1 MHQSKNENSPYII
14 FSKEEWADLGF
25 GATLNLTEN
34 EILEL
39 RGLNEPMSI
48 DEVRDV
54 YLPISRLLNL
64 YISGTEKLFETTN
77 LFLGKKNFKVP
88 FIIGIGGSVAVGKST
103 TSRIL
108 QALLSK
114 WSNNITVSLVNTDG
128 FLMSNSNLEKRSL
141 MERKGFPESYNLALL
156 LDFLNSVKSGKSNVK
171 APVYSHLLYDNVP
184 GEFINVNKPDILII
198 EGLNVLQPAPLPSDG
213 NAIPYVSDF
222 FDFSIFVDADEKN
235 IKNWYIQRFLKLKA
249 TAFKEKK
256 SYFNKY
262 SYLSDEEAVNVATS
276 LWEKINYVNLIE
288 NILPTRQRASLIL
301 RKSENH
307 SVNQISL
314 RKL

>member
-1 MHQSKNENSPYII
+1 MHQSKNQNSPYII

-34 EILEL
+34 EIIEL

-64 YISGTEKLFETTN
+64 YISGTEKLFEATN

-114 WSNNITVSLVNTDG
+114 WSDNITVSLVNTDG
-128 FLMSNSNLEKRSL
+128 FLMSNNNLEKRSL
-141 MERKGFPESYNLALL
+141 MERKGFPESYNLTLL

-184 GEFINVNKPDILII
+184 GEFIHVNKPDILII
-198 EGLNVLQPAPLPSDG
+198 EGLNVLQPAPLPRDG

-235 IKNWYIQRFLKLKA
+235 IKNWYIQRFLKLKS
-249 TAFKEKK
+249 TAFREEK

-262 SYLSDEEAVNVATS
+262 SYLSDEEAANVATS

-288 NILPTRQRASLIL
+288 NILPTRQRANLIL

>member
-1 MHQSKNENSPYII
+1 MHQSKNQNSPYII

-25 GATLNLTEN
+25 GTTLNLTEN
-34 EILEL
+34 EIVEL

-64 YISGTEKLFETTN
+64 YISGTEKLFEATN

-114 WSNNITVSLVNTDG
+114 WSDNITVSLVNTDG
-128 FLMSNSNLEKRSL
+128 FLMSNNNLEKRSL
-141 MERKGFPESYNLALL
+141 MERKGFPESYNLTLL

-198 EGLNVLQPAPLPSDG
+198 EGLNVLQPAPLPRDG

-235 IKNWYIQRFLKLKA
+235 IKNWYIQRFLKLKS
-249 TAFKEKK
+249 TAFKEEK

-262 SYLSDEEAVNVATS
+262 SYLSDEEAVNEATS

-288 NILPTRQRASLIL
+288 NILPTRQRANLIL

>member
-1 MHQSKNENSPYII
+1 MRQSKNLNSPYII

-34 EILEL
+34 EIIEL

-64 YISGTEKLFETTN
+64 YISGTEKLFEATN

-114 WSNNITVSLVNTDG
+114 WSDNITVSLVNTDG
-128 FLMSNSNLEKRSL
+128 FLMSNNNLEKRSL
-141 MERKGFPESYNLALL
+141 MERKGFPESYNLTLL

-198 EGLNVLQPAPLPSDG
+198 EGLNVLQPAPLPRDG

-235 IKNWYIQRFLKLKA
+235 IKNWYIQRFLKLKS
-249 TAFKEKK
+249 TAFKEEK

-262 SYLSDEEAVNVATS
+262 SYLSDEEAVNEATS

-288 NILPTRQRASLIL
+288 NILPTRQRANLIL

>member
-1 MHQSKNENSPYII
+1 MHQSKNQNSPYII

-25 GATLNLTEN
+25 GTTLNLTEN
-34 EILEL
+34 EIVEL

-64 YISGTEKLFETTN
+64 YISGTEKLFEATN

-114 WSNNITVSLVNTDG
+114 WSDNITVSLVNTDG
-128 FLMSNSNLEKRSL
+128 FLMSNNNLEKRSL
-141 MERKGFPESYNLALL
+141 MERKGFPESYNLTLL

-184 GEFINVNKPDILII
+184 GEFIHVNKPDILII
-198 EGLNVLQPAPLPSDG
+198 EGLNVLQPAPLPRDG

-235 IKNWYIQRFLKLKA
+235 IKNWYIQRFLKLKS
-249 TAFKEKK
+249 TAFKEEK

-288 NILPTRQRASLIL
+288 NILPTRQRANLIL

>member
-1 MHQSKNENSPYII
+1 MHQSKNQNSPYII
-14 FSKEEWADLGF
+14 FSREEWANLGF

-34 EILEL
+34 EIIEL

-64 YISGTEKLFETTN
+64 YISGTEKLFEATN

-114 WSNNITVSLVNTDG
+114 WSDNITVSLVNTDG
-128 FLMSNSNLEKRSL
+128 FLMSNNNLEKRSL
-141 MERKGFPESYNLALL
+141 MERKGFPESYNLTLL

-198 EGLNVLQPAPLPSDG
+198 EGLNVLQPAPLPRDG

-235 IKNWYIQRFLKLKA
+235 IKNWYIQRFLKLKS
-249 TAFKEKK
+249 TAFREEK

-262 SYLSDEEAVNVATS
+262 SYLSEEDAVNVATS
-276 LWEKINYVNLIE
+276 LWEKINHVNLIE
-288 NILPTRQRASLIL
+288 NILPTRQRANLIL

>member
-1 MHQSKNENSPYII
+1 MHQSKNLNSPYII

-34 EILEL
+34 EIIEL

-64 YISGTEKLFETTN
+64 YISGTEKLFEATN

-114 WSNNITVSLVNTDG
+114 WSDNITVSLVNTDG
-128 FLMSNSNLEKRSL
+128 FLMSNNNLEKRSL
-141 MERKGFPESYNLALL
+141 MERKGFPESYNLTLL

-198 EGLNVLQPAPLPSDG
+198 EGLNVLQPAPLPRDG

-222 FDFSIFVDADEKN
+222 FDFSIFVDADEVN
-235 IKNWYIQRFLKLKA
+235 IKNWYIQRFLKLKS
-249 TAFKEKK
+249 TAFREEK

-288 NILPTRQRASLIL
+288 NILPTRQRANLIL

>member
-1 MHQSKNENSPYII
+1 MPQSKNLNSPYII

-34 EILEL
+34 EIIEL

-64 YISGTEKLFETTN
+64 YISGTEKLFEATN

-108 QALLSK
+108 QALLSE
-114 WSNNITVSLVNTDG
+114 WSDNITVSLVNTDG
-128 FLMSNSNLEKRSL
+128 FLMSNNNLEKRSL
-141 MERKGFPESYNLALL
+141 MERKGFPESYNLTLL

-198 EGLNVLQPAPLPSDG
+198 EGLNVLQPAPLPRDG

-235 IKNWYIQRFLKLKA
+235 IKNWYIQRFLKLKS
-249 TAFKEKK
+249 TAFREEK

-288 NILPTRQRASLIL
+288 NILPTRQRANLIL

>member
-1 MHQSKNENSPYII
+1 MRQSKNLNSPYII

-34 EILEL
+34 EIIEL

-64 YISGTEKLFETTN
+64 YISGTEKLFEATN

-114 WSNNITVSLVNTDG
+114 WSDNITVSLVNTDG
-128 FLMSNSNLEKRSL
+128 FLMSNNNLEKRSL
-141 MERKGFPESYNLALL
+141 MERKGFPESYNLTLL

-198 EGLNVLQPAPLPSDG
+198 EGLNVLQPAPLPRDG

-235 IKNWYIQRFLKLKA
+235 IKNWYIQRFLKLKS
-249 TAFKEKK
+249 TAFREEK

-262 SYLSDEEAVNVATS
+262 SYLSDEEAANVATS

-288 NILPTRQRASLIL
+288 NILPTRQRANLIL

>member
-1 MHQSKNENSPYII
+1 MPQSKNLNSPYII

-25 GATLNLTEN
+25 GTTLNLTEN
-34 EILEL
+34 EIIEL

-64 YISGTEKLFETTN
+64 YISGTEKLFEATN

-114 WSNNITVSLVNTDG
+114 WSDNISVSLVNTDG
-128 FLMSNSNLEKRSL
+128 FLMSNNNLEKRSL

-198 EGLNVLQPAPLPSDG
+198 EGLNVLQPAPLPRDG

-235 IKNWYIQRFLKLKA
+235 IKNWYIQRFLKLKS
-249 TAFKEKK
+249 TAFREEK

-288 NILPTRQRASLIL
+288 NILPTRQRANLIL

>member
-1 MHQSKNENSPYII
+1 MSQSKNQNSPYII

-34 EILEL
+34 EIIEL

-64 YISGTEKLFETTN
+64 YISGTEKLFEATN

-114 WSNNITVSLVNTDG
+114 WSDNITVSLVNTDG
-128 FLMSNSNLEKRSL
+128 FLMSNNNLEKRSL
-141 MERKGFPESYNLALL
+141 MERKGFPESYNLTLL

-198 EGLNVLQPAPLPSDG
+198 EGLNVLQPAPLPRDG

-249 TAFKEKK
+249 NAFKEEK

-262 SYLSDEEAVNVATS
+262 SYLSEDDAVNVATS
-276 LWEKINYVNLIE
+276 LWEKINHVNLIE
-288 NILPTRQRASLIL
+288 NILPTRQRANLIL

>member
-1 MHQSKNENSPYII
+1 MHQSKNQNSPYII
-14 FSKEEWADLGF
+14 FSGEEWANLGF

-34 EILEL
+34 EIIEL

-64 YISGTEKLFETTN
+64 YISGTEKLFEATN

-114 WSNNITVSLVNTDG
+114 WSDNITVSLVNTDG
-128 FLMSNSNLEKRSL
+128 FLMSNNNLEKRSL
-141 MERKGFPESYNLALL
+141 MERKGFPESYNLTLL

-198 EGLNVLQPAPLPSDG
+198 EGLNVLQPAPLPRDG

-235 IKNWYIQRFLKLKA
+235 IKNWYIQRFLKLKS
-249 TAFKEKK
+249 TAFREEK

-262 SYLSDEEAVNVATS
+262 SYLSDEEAANVATS

-288 NILPTRQRASLIL
+288 NILPTRQRANLIL

>member
-1 MHQSKNENSPYII
+1 MCQSKNLNSPYII

-34 EILEL
+34 EIIEL

-64 YISGTEKLFETTN
+64 YISGTEKLFEATN

-114 WSNNITVSLVNTDG
+114 WSDNITVSLVNTDG
-128 FLMSNSNLEKRSL
+128 FLMSNNNLEKRSL
-141 MERKGFPESYNLALL
+141 MERKGFPESYNLTLL

-198 EGLNVLQPAPLPSDG
+198 EGLNVLQPAPLPRDG

-222 FDFSIFVDADEKN
+222 FDFSIFVDADEVN
-235 IKNWYIQRFLKLKA
+235 IKNWYIQRFLKLKS
-249 TAFKEKK
+249 TAFKEEK

-262 SYLSDEEAVNVATS
+262 SYLSDEEAVNEATS

-288 NILPTRQRASLIL
+288 NILPTRQRANLIL

>member
-1 MHQSKNENSPYII
+1 MHQSKNQNSPYII

-34 EILEL
+34 EIVEL

-64 YISGTEKLFETTN
+64 YISGTEKLFEATN

-114 WSNNITVSLVNTDG
+114 WSDNITVSLVNTDG
-128 FLMSNSNLEKRSL
+128 FLMSNNNLEKRSL
-141 MERKGFPESYNLALL
+141 MERKGFPESYNLTLL

-184 GEFINVNKPDILII
+184 GEFIHVNKPDILII
-198 EGLNVLQPAPLPSDG
+198 EGLNVLQPAPLPRDG

-235 IKNWYIQRFLKLKA
+235 IKNWYIQRFLKLKS
-249 TAFKEKK
+249 TAFKEEK

-288 NILPTRQRASLIL
+288 NILPTRQRANLIL

>member
-1 MHQSKNENSPYII
+1 MHQSKNQNSPYII
-14 FSKEEWADLGF
+14 FSREEWANLGF

-34 EILEL
+34 EIIEL

-64 YISGTEKLFETTN
+64 YISGTEKLFEATN

-114 WSNNITVSLVNTDG
+114 WSDNITVSLVNTDG
-128 FLMSNSNLEKRSL
+128 FLMSNNNLEKRSL
-141 MERKGFPESYNLALL
+141 MERKGFPESYNLTLL

-198 EGLNVLQPAPLPSDG
+198 EGLNVLQPAPLPRDG

-235 IKNWYIQRFLKLKA
+235 IKNWYIQRFLKLKS
-249 TAFKEKK
+249 TAFREEK

-288 NILPTRQRASLIL
+288 NILPTRQRANLIL

>member
-1 MHQSKNENSPYII
+1 MRQSKNLNSPYII

-34 EILEL
+34 EIIEL

-64 YISGTEKLFETTN
+64 YISGTEKLFEATN

-108 QALLSK
+108 QALLSE
-114 WSNNITVSLVNTDG
+114 WSDNITVSLVNTDG
-128 FLMSNSNLEKRSL
+128 FLMSNNNLEKRSL
-141 MERKGFPESYNLALL
+141 MERKGFPESYNLTLL

-198 EGLNVLQPAPLPSDG
+198 EGLNVLQPAPLPRDG

-235 IKNWYIQRFLKLKA
+235 IKNWYIQRFLKLKS
-249 TAFKEKK
+249 TAFREEK

-262 SYLSDEEAVNVATS
+262 SYLSDEEAVNEATS

-288 NILPTRQRASLIL
+288 NILPTRQRANLIL

>member
-1 MHQSKNENSPYII
+1 MPQSKNLNSPYII

-34 EILEL
+34 EIIEL
-39 RGLNEPMSI
+39 SGLNEPMSI

-64 YISGTEKLFETTN
+64 YISGTEKLFEATN

-114 WSNNITVSLVNTDG
+114 WSDNITVSLVNTDG
-128 FLMSNSNLEKRSL
+128 FLMSNNNLEKRSL
-141 MERKGFPESYNLALL
+141 MERKGFPESYNLTLL

-198 EGLNVLQPAPLPSDG
+198 EGLNVLQPAPLPRDG

-235 IKNWYIQRFLKLKA
+235 IKNWYIQRFLKLKS
-249 TAFKEKK
+249 TAFREEK

-262 SYLSDEEAVNVATS
+262 SYLSDEEAANVATS

-288 NILPTRQRASLIL
+288 NILPTRQRANLIL